1 MSNQTAGH
9 FWREVLI
16 LDGSLIPIVLLRVVK
31 FTLFA
36 ILVSAIHF
44 WPNDIRLAIDVA
56 PLEYAGAV
64 LGVLLVLRTNAGY
77 DRWWEGRKLWG
88 GIVNQCRDLAIAA
101 LAYGPPDPRWRAA
114 IVRSTAA
121 FAHVARRSLRGERT
135 LPEVARLLGDAEAQR
150 IAGAEHMPGY
160 VSQLI
165 ADLLRQAREQQGMDS
180 LAFLQVDRDR
190 AALIDH
196 IGGCER
202 IQSAPLPRLY
212 SIHIRRFIFLYL
224 VTLPF
229 ALLKMVEWLT
239 PVIMFLVS
247 YPILALDQIGVELEN
262 PFSAQRMGH
271 LPLDEL
277 TTKIEANLLAL
288 LGEEPVARPAL
299 GDTAGVLSE
308 T

>member
-1 MSNQTAGH
+1 MSDQAERH
-9 FWREVLI
+9 FWREVLA
-16 LDGSLIPIVLLRVVK
+16 LGGTATATVLLRVVM

-36 ILVSAIHF
+36 IAVSVIHLL
-44 WPNDIRLAIDVA
+44 PNDIHLAIDVA

-88 GIVNQCRDLAIAA
+88 GIVNQCRDLVIGA
-101 LAYGPPDPRWRAA
+101 LAYGPPESRWRTA
-114 IVRSTAA
+114 IVRTTAA

-135 LPEVARLLGDAEAQR
+135 LPEVARLLGDDEANR
-150 IAGAEHMPGY
+150 IAAAQHMPSH

-165 ADLLRQAREQQGMDS
+165 ADLLRQAREQHGMDS
-180 LAFLQVDRDR
+180 FAFLQIDRDR

-229 ALLKMVEWLT
+229 ALLEMVEWLT

-247 YPILALDQIGVELEN
+247 YPILSLDQIGVELEN

-271 LPLDEL
+271 LPLDEI
-277 TTKIEANLLAL
+277 TTKIEANVLAL
-288 LGEEPVARPAL
+288 VQ
-299 GDTAGVLSE
+299 GV
-308 T
+308 

>member
-1 MSNQTAGH
+1 MSDQAARQ
-9 FWREVLI
+9 FWREVFRL
-16 LDGSLIPIVLLRVVK
+16 GGTAPPTVLLRVVL

-36 ILVSAIHF
+36 VAVSAIHLL
-44 WPNDIRLAIDVA
+44 PNDIHLAIEVA
-56 PLEYAGAV
+56 PLEFAGAV

-114 IVRSTAA
+114 AVRATAA

-135 LPEVARLLGDAEAQR
+135 LPEIARLLGDDEAQR
-150 IAGAEHMPGY
+150 IAAAQHMPTH

-165 ADLLRQAREQQGMDS
+165 ADLLRQAREQHALDAF
-180 LAFLQVDRDR
+180 AFLQIDRDR
-190 AALIDH
+190 ATLIDH

-202 IQSAPLPRLY
+202 IQSAPLPLLY

-229 ALLKMVEWLT
+229 ALLNTVEWLT
-239 PVIMFLVS
+239 PVIMFLVA
-247 YPILALDQIGVELEN
+247 YPILSLDQIGVELEN
-262 PFSAQRMGH
+262 PFSARRMGH

-277 TTKIEANLLAL
+277 TAKIEANLLAL
-288 LGEEPVARPAL
+288 VQA
-299 GDTAGVLSE
+299 V
-308 T
+308 